1 MVRELA
7 QIDVDPGT
15 ADTFEAAV
23 GKVVALFDAAE
34 GCTGVRLHRSVEV
47 PNRYWLIVQW
57 STIGHHTEFRN
68 TPAFEDW
75 RALVGEFFV
84 SSPVV
89 EHLDQV
95 ALGF

>member
-23 GKVVALFDAAE
+23 ERAVALFDAAE
-34 GCTGVRLHRSVEV
+34 GCTGFQLHRSIEFQ
-47 PNRYWLIVQW
+47 NRYWLIVQW
-57 STIGHHTEFRN
+57 STIDHHTEFRN
-68 TPAFEDW
+68 SSSFERW
-75 RALVGEFFV
+75 RALVGEFFT
-84 SSPVV
+84 SNPVV

-95 ALGF
+95 ALGL